1 MLRGKI
7 TYRLLASL
15 IAALS
20 VCTTLSAQSTR
31 VRGRV
36 TDAASGAPMQFVSVV
51 FPGTTTGITTDEE
64 GIYTLETR
72 DTVGRVQASMV
83 GYATQTKPLTRGGF
97 NQVDFALEA
106 VEFGIGSVVITHYRS
121 QPAAEMFQKRLETLG
136 VRVYRHYII
145 PDYPSNVELIV
156 SENGFGKNDYIE
168 TERSLVVVTAPGPGS
183 GKMATCLSQLYHEH
197 RRGVNA
203 GYAKFE
209 TFPIWNVPLKHPIN
223 LAYEAATADLDDINM
238 IDPFHLEA

>member
-106 VEFGIGSVVITHYRS
+106 VEFGIGSVVIT
-121 QPAAEMFQKRLETLG
+121 PATTRRIRFCGASSAASPRT
-136 VRVYRHYII
+136 I
-145 PDYPSNVELIV
+145 P
-156 SENGFGKNDYIE
+156 
-168 TERSLVVVTAPGPGS
+168 TCTTATPAPPIPRCGS
-183 GKMATCLSQLYHEH
+183 T
-197 RRGVNA
+197 
-203 GYAKFE
+203 
-209 TFPIWNVPLKHPIN
+209 
-223 LAYEAATADLDDINM
+223 
-238 IDPFHLEA
+238 